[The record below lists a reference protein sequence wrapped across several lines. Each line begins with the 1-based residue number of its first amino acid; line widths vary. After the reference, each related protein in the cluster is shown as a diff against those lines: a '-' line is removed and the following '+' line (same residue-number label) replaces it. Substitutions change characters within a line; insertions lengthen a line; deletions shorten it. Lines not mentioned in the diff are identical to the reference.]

1 MAEFGIYLLESSICL
16 AGFYFM
22 YKLFLSGDTFTSR
35 NRYYLL
41 FVTFISLIIPL
52 LNFSFQTENFSAA
65 NKFVWEFEQSFQTEI
80 LQSNEL
86 EPGTPLFSMIS
97 VVWILYFL
105 GVSVSFFRIAKHV
118 FHLFKLIKANEIRIY
133 NGLKIVSVNDN
144 SSPYSFFGYIFLNQ
158 QILTE
163 SEQEH
168 VLLHESIHARQFHS
182 LDLLFVELVKMV
194 LWFNPFIYLINRSLI
209 EMHEYL
215 ADRECFNEG
224 IDKVYYQTLLLR
236 NVERQMMFA
245 LTSSFNSSL
254 TLKRIKM
261 IKKIDTSK
269 LAHLKIILVIPVVL
283 ISLLSFSFSESIPRL
298 SEGNFDNFYPLE
310 SLAFPLKPGDQIYI
324 SSGYGERIHPITK
337 KKGFH
342 NGMDIAAPKGT
353 SVLSVSDGIVTKV
366 NNQFV
371 QGKGYGRFVI
381 VDHQNGFSSLY
392 SQMDS
397 YSVKEGQK
405 ISKGDLVG
413 TIGTSGLTTGPHLH
427 FELKKDGKLVNPV
440 DFFEKDL
447 SAYQK

>member
-1 MAEFGIYLLESSICL
+1 MVEFGIYLLECSICL
-16 AGFYFM
+16 AGFYLM
-22 YKLFLSGDTFTSR
+22 YKLFLSEDTFAGR

-41 FVTFISLIIPL
+41 FATFLSLIIPL
-52 LNFSFQTENFSAA
+52 LSFSLEVENFSAA

-80 LQSNEL
+80 LQSNDS
-86 EPGTPLFSMIS
+86 EPRASFFSMIS
-97 VVWILYFL
+97 FIWVLYFL
-105 GVSVSFFRIAKHV
+105 GVSVSFFRIVKHV
-118 FHLFKLIKANEIRIY
+118 FHLVKLIQANEIRIY
-133 NGLKIVSVNDN
+133 NGFKIVSVNEN

-158 QILTE
+158 QMLPE

-168 VLLHESIHARQFHS
+168 VLLHESIHAKQFHS

-194 LWFNPFIYLINRSLI
+194 LWFNPFIYLVNRSLI

-215 ADRECFNEG
+215 ADRECLNEG
-224 IDKVYYQTLLLR
+224 IDKVNYQTSLLR
-236 NVERQMMFA
+236 NVERQMIFA

-261 IKKIDTSK
+261 IKKINTSK
-269 LAHLKIILVIPVVL
+269 LSHLKIILVIPVLL
-283 ISLLSFSFSESIPRL
+283 ISLLSFSFSESTPRFL
-298 SEGNFDNFYPLE
+298 EGNFNNFYPSEL
-310 SLAFPLKPGDQIYI
+310 LGFPLKSGNKIFI

-337 KKGFH
+337 KKVFH
-342 NGMDIAAPKGT
+342 NGMDIAAPAGT
-353 SVLSVSDGIVTKV
+353 SILSASDGIVTKV

-405 ISKGDLVG
+405 VSKGDLVG
-413 TIGTSGLTTGPHLH
+413 TIGTSGMTTGPHLH
-427 FELKKDGKLVNPV
+427 FELKRDGKLVDPA
-440 DFFEKDL
+440 DFFQKDL
-447 SAYQK
+447 SAYKK